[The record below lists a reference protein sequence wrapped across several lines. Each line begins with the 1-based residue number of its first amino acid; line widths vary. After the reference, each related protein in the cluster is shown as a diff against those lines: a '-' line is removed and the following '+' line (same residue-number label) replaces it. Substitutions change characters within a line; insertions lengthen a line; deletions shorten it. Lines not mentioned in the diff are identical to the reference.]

1 MSDGF
6 EDLINHSNAFFGQL
20 AKNNTRQWFE
30 AHKPDYTDNI
40 KKPALLLAE
49 IMADELRR
57 LTGKSHAPKLF
68 RIHRDVRFSK
78 DKTPYNAHLHLMW
91 SSGSDGAPVWFFGSA
106 PDYLT
111 VGMGVMG
118 FRGAGLTRFRE
129 FVDREGDALAALLAD
144 VKATNDTRL
153 SDWGPEPLKRVP
165 KPFAPDHPQ
174 ADLLRRKNLVVSA
187 NLPENWRKSGL
198 LASLH
203 GRMEGMLS
211 LWQMLDSEFG

>member
-1 MSDGF
+1 
-6 EDLINHSNAFFGQL
+6 
-20 AKNNTRQWFE
+20 
-30 AHKPDYTDNI
+30 
-40 KKPALLLAE
+40 
-49 IMADELRR
+49 
-57 LTGKSHAPKLF
+57 
-68 RIHRDVRFSK
+68 
-78 DKTPYNAHLHLMW
+78 
-91 SSGSDGAPVWFFGSA
+91 
-106 PDYLT
+106 
-111 VGMGVMG
+111 MG

-144 VKATNDTRL
+144 VKATNDTGL

-211 LWQMLDSEFG
+211 LWQMLDGEFG